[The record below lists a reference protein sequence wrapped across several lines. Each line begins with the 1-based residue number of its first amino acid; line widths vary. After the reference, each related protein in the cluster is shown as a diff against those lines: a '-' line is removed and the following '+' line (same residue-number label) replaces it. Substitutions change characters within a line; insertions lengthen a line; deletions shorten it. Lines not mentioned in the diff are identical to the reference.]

1 MLVPLP
7 PDFEEAVR
15 ILRVAIVFG
24 ETDPPQ
30 KKPAAGNSHGG
41 LGLT

>member
-7 PDFEEAVR
+7 PDFEETVR

-30 KKPAAGNSHGG
+30 KKPAAGNSSGG
-41 LGLT
+41 LWID

>member
-1 MLVPLP
+1 MLVPFP
-7 PDFEEAVR
+7 PDFEETVR

-30 KKPAAGNSHGG
+30 KSPPREIPAAG
-41 LGLT
+41 LD